1 MALIKQVK
9 SQEKSKISVTVSRKL
24 ADEFT
29 QELEKFTAN
38 NMQNVSLDIDNLAKK
53 LIEEL
58 KKLNDDNSLFN
69 QKTESAS

>member
-38 NMQNVSLDIDNLAKK
+38 NMQNVSLDFDNLAKK
-53 LIEEL
+53 LIAEL

>member
-9 SQEKSKISVTVSRKL
+9 SQEKSKISVTVNKKL

-38 NMQNVSLDIDNLAKK
+38 NMQNVSLDFDNLAKK
-53 LIEEL
+53 LIAEL
-58 KKLNDDNSLFN
+58 KKLNDDNSLFTN
-69 QKTESAS
+69 ENKSSN